1 MLYLLT
7 TKWTVSALP
16 EKTSLCWEEQL
27 CHGWS
32 VKGFVWS
39 YGLDTALY
47 RNLPFTWWLNGW
59 NVLSLCHLCVTVSP
73 VCHWVICVSPVSLC
87 HLCVTVLPVC
97 SRYLVHLETRGDP
110 AWECLVNMQQWLSS
124 LLLDCKDQHLT
135 RGTTCPPMYLE
146 ERQRWI
152 ISPHTLFFFKT
163 QILFLFKRIKKTA
176 IPGLHLLMIRV
187 IVYTTK
193 INL

>member
-1 MLYLLT
+1 M
-7 TKWTVSALP
+7 
-16 EKTSLCWEEQL
+16 
-27 CHGWS
+27 
-32 VKGFVWS
+32 WS

-59 NVLSLCHLCVTVSP
+59 NVLSLCHLCVTCVSLGHLCVTCVSLCHLCVTCVSP
-73 VCHWVICVSPVSLC
+73 VCNCVICASLC

-135 RGTTCPPMYLE
+135 RGTACPPMYLE
-146 ERQRWI
+146 DRQR
-152 ISPHTLFFFKT
+152 
-163 QILFLFKRIKKTA
+163 
-176 IPGLHLLMIRV
+176 
-187 IVYTTK
+187 
-193 INL
+193 